1 MRMDQIIIKQSYFDN
16 IKTAVDS
23 INRFFESEFREK
35 NFPVDT
41 SELDWAIA
49 NIIELL
55 EDLDPAYVLNNDK
68 LEDTLDMIS
77 DEINNENV
85 MSNAQFMSNRP
96 MRNAVESVISYVALT
111 EIANDFDTFN
121 RFVNGIYTFELFMK
135 PSQYRKEIQKFTANL
150 PLPGELEELDID
162 SSIFD
167 VPTYV
172 MNLNNNPDITFPETM
187 NPDSEVQ
194 RILSFRD
201 IQNTEIVVD
210 DKTPP
215 ESDTAPATPPANTN
229 QEVQEGAASGAVI
242 GSLIAGPIG
251 AGVGA
256 HIGVKRAKKKEEK
269 KAAEAEA
276 LAEKTAN
283 KVAERTKQS
292 SQKQI
297 QESYG
302 GTLGA
307 VDGAMWGEILGGGAP
322 GAVVGAAVGGAVG
335 HANDKTTQAKKIPLI
350 RSVRYRASDGKYQI
364 SEQTKRFGDSI
375 VKQLESFAPDQ
386 SKDLKQYFQ
395 TLKIPNTVDIPLPYI
410 ITSAMKRNDLGT
422 QKAYNRRTGEMFA
435 TPILDLFAKNKDA
448 VIKYIQD
455 YMSLTLINNPTAS
468 IQSKKLLSIFNKHDA
483 PTYIVAVLNVRYN
496 ASTTKNTGNAKMLVL
511 DYKNIIKRINANSKN
526 ATVYEKD
533 TKPKNNTSKAI
544 KESTELRIKEYG
556 DISLEAMQLCE
567 GYKDILFDE
576 ISTVQDSAYNNG
588 MSINQLDEFI
598 TEESY
603 TFMES
608 IMRPAAKGDIP
619 AYMMSRIDVSAGERP
634 NKPEQDEPTEVPDPL
649 IPPPRNSIE
658 DLSESIDEKMDM
670 PGDLDELIG
679 NKFKPEHKNG
689 NIVYNVTYNNSFNKT
704 SQDSHNTT
712 NDLSENKRVSNTSN
726 TSHSNNTTAN
736 SKNTTN
742 SKNPTNT
749 INPANTSE
757 TSPKNNNDNSND
769 SLDTKEFQ
777 ETAVLSSLD
786 RTLSNGLTIRELF
799 TFLESEEP
807 LSNEFGATAGKPPK
821 EDSLTRA
828 LDKDRESLANRQES
842 KRKFQKFGNTVRA
855 KAKGITRTKMWLTN
869 VINSLIERDEEK
881 VKQEIIENPSY
892 RTSLYKALRLG
903 IKLGLT
909 GVAFTISTWLGAAVA
924 VYHVA
929 KASDKARLRREVQD
943 EMVTELKILDE
954 KIEYAS
960 KTNNQAELYKLMRIK
975 GKLTGIAA
983 DASRGRW
990 VTVQPK
996 RKWY

>member
-1 MRMDQIIIKQSYFDN
+1 MDQIIIKQSYFDN
-16 IKTAVDS
+16 IKTAIDS
-23 INRFFESEFREK
+23 INKFFETEFREK

-55 EDLDPAYVLNNDK
+55 EDLDPAYVSDNNK
-68 LEDTLDMIS
+68 LEDTLDMIN

-85 MSNAQFMSNRP
+85 MSNMQFMSNRP

-135 PSQYRKEIQKFTANL
+135 PSQYRKEIQKFTTNL

-172 MNLNNNPDITFPETM
+172 MNLNNNPDITFPDSM
-187 NPDSEVQ
+187 NPDNEVQ

-201 IQNTEIVVD
+201 IQNTEVVVD

-215 ESDTAPATPPANTN
+215 ESDTAPETPPANTN
-229 QEVQEGAASGAVI
+229 QEVQEGAAK
-242 GSLIAGPIG
+242 
-251 AGVGA
+251 
-256 HIGVKRAKKKEEK
+256 VKQEK
-269 KAAEAEA
+269 P
-276 LAEKTAN
+276 
-283 KVAERTKQS
+283 V
-292 SQKQI
+292 
-297 QESYG
+297 QESYQSRR
-302 GTLGA
+302 GA
-307 VDGAMWGEILGGGAP
+307 VA
-322 GAVVGAAVGGAVG
+322 GAVVGGLATGNVVGVSAGAAIGSAMGDESNIVR
-335 HANDKTTQAKKIPLI
+335 HLPTI
-350 RSVRYRASDGKYQI
+350 RSVRYRASDGRYQI

-375 VKQLESFAPDQ
+375 VKTLSEMNPDQ
-386 SKDLKQYFQ
+386 SKDLKDYLYN
-395 TLKIPNTVDIPLPYI
+395 LKIPNTVDIPLPHI
-410 ITSAMKRNDLGT
+410 ILTAMDQRNIGT
-422 QKAYNRRTGEMFA
+422 QKAYFRSSTKIKI
-435 TPILDLFAKNKDA
+435 PILDMFAKNKDA
-448 VIKYIQD
+448 VIKFIRD
-455 YMSLTLINNPTAS
+455 YMSLNLINNPSAS
-468 IQSKKLLSIFNKHDA
+468 ISSKSLLTTFKNHDA
-483 PTYIVAVLNVRYN
+483 PFYIMSILNTRYN
-496 ASTTKNTGNAKMLVL
+496 TNTSKNSGNIKMLTT
-511 DYKNIIKRINANSKN
+511 DYKSILKRIVSNSKT

-533 TKPKNNTSKAI
+533 SKPKNKTSKAI

-556 DISLEAMQLCE
+556 DISTEAMQLCE
-567 GYKDILFDE
+567 GYKEILTDE
-576 ISTVQDSAYNNG
+576 ISILSDVAYNNRI
-588 MSINQLDEFI
+588 SINELDDFI

-608 IMRPAAKGDIP
+608 IMRPAARGDIP

-634 NKPEQDEPTEVPDPL
+634 NKEESDDTTEVSDP
-649 IPPPRNSIE
+649 IVQPPQNSID
-658 DLSESIDEKMDM
+658 DLSDSIDEKMDM
-670 PGDLDELIG
+670 PGEIDELIG
-679 NKFKPEHKNG
+679 NKFKPTRKDG

-704 SQDSHNTT
+704 SHDSHNTT
-712 NDLSENKRVSNTSN
+712 NDLSSNKQTTTTTKTMN
-726 TSHSNNTTAN
+726 SHNTTAN

-749 INPANTSE
+749 NTINT
-757 TSPKNNNDNSND
+757 TPKNNNDNSND
-769 SLDTKEFQ
+769 SLDTKEIQ

-786 RTLSNGLTIRELF
+786 RTLSNGLSIKDLF

-828 LDKDRESLANRQES
+828 LDKDRESLANRQEA

-855 KAKGITRTKMWLTN
+855 KTKGITRTKMWLTN
-869 VINSLIERDEEK
+869 VINSLIERDENK

-892 RTSLYKALRLG
+892 RTSLYKALRLA

-909 GVAFTISTWLGAAVA
+909 GVAFTISTWLGGAVA
-924 VYHVA
+924 VYHIA

-954 KIEYAS
+954 KIEHAER
-960 KTNNQAELYKLMRIK
+960 NHNQEEMYKLMRIK